1 MSAKKVAKAVNDVSV
16 YRSTVLALLFVLL
29 PSSNPP
35 QDNLNI
41 LKDLKEEE
49 FRTVRALVIDMV
61 LGTDMSG
68 HFGQLEQMRMLMSA
82 PDA

>member
-1 MSAKKVAKAVNDVSV
+1 MRYSFL
-16 YRSTVLALLFVLL
+16 VLAHLFVLL
-29 PSSNPP
+29 PPH

-41 LKDLKEEE
+41 LGELEEE
-49 FRTVRALVIDMV
+49 FHTVRGLVIDMV

>member
-16 YRSTVLALLFVLL
+16 YRSTVLALLFVL
-29 PSSNPP
+29 PSNPP

>member
-1 MSAKKVAKAVNDVSV
+1 MRYSFL
-16 YRSTVLALLFVLL
+16 VLALLLVL
-29 PSSNPP
+29 PP
-35 QDNLNI
+35 PHQHNLNI
-41 LKDLKEEE
+41 LRELEEEE
-49 FRTVRALVIDMV
+49 FRTVRGLVIAMV